1 MDRKPVS
8 FFDELFPHSP
18 WRRPSPLEIEAL
30 GGNGMVD
37 IESLSNQNGE
47 EISSFSKSSA
57 NSVENISTNSKKLEE
72 TNNKTALD
80 QENLGFE
87 VSRGAENVKNLSN
100 QDGQEISSSKFTADL
115 AANISTNTKKLEET
129 KNKTALDQENLDFE
143 VSRGDENAEN
153 LSNQDGQEI
162 STSKFPAN
170 LAANI
175 STNTRK
181 LEETKNK
188 TALDQENLDFEV
200 SRGAENVENLSN
212 QDGQEIS
219 SSKFPANLAA
229 NISTNSKKREET
241 KNKIGFDQENLRFEA
256 STDIESFLQKR
267 NVDNENLSL
276 PACSNQVTETEF
288 TAKLDENN
296 SANIGD
302 EVAKIKTSLKPLN
315 LDFETSSEMDDTE
328 NLPSPSCSNQDDFD
342 FSLSSPPKSV
352 EKTSKLEENTAK
364 LEENIIVD
372 EQEIETTRV
381 KGDLNLIKRTLN
393 FDTAS
398 VHLESER
405 EILRDE
411 MPQFNENLV
420 EVNYS

>member
-72 TNNKTALD
+72 T
-80 QENLGFE
+80 
-87 VSRGAENVKNLSN
+87 
-100 QDGQEISSSKFTADL
+100 
-115 AANISTNTKKLEET
+115 
-129 KNKTALDQENLDFE
+129 
-143 VSRGDENAEN
+143 
-153 LSNQDGQEI
+153 
-162 STSKFPAN
+162 
-170 LAANI
+170 
-175 STNTRK
+175 
-181 LEETKNK
+181 KNK

-219 SSKFPANLAA
+219 SSKFPAN
-229 NISTNSKKREET
+229 ISTNSKKHEET

-372 EQEIETTRV
+372 EEEIETTRV
-381 KGDLNLIKRTLN
+381 KGDLNFIKRTLN

>member
-87 VSRGAENVKNLSN
+87 VSRGAENVKYLSN
-100 QDGQEISSSKFTADL
+100 QDGQDISL
-115 AANISTNTKKLEET
+115 AKSLPNSMANISSNAMKLEET
-129 KNKTALDQENLDFE
+129 NNKTALE
-143 VSRGDENAEN
+143 
-153 LSNQDGQEI
+153 
-162 STSKFPAN
+162 
-170 LAANI
+170 
-175 STNTRK
+175 
-181 LEETKNK
+181 
-188 TALDQENLDFEV
+188 QENLDFEV

-212 QDGQEIS
+212 QLDQDGQEIS
-219 SSKFPANLAA
+219 TSKFSANLASNQSA
-229 NISTNSKKREET
+229 ASISTNSKKLEET

-342 FSLSSPPKSV
+342 FCLSSPPKSV

-364 LEENIIVD
+364 LEENITVD

-381 KGDLNLIKRTLN
+381 KGDLNFIKRTLN

>member
-37 IESLSNQNGE
+37 IESLSDQNGE

-57 NSVENISTNSKKLEE
+57 NSVENISTN
-72 TNNKTALD
+72 
-80 QENLGFE
+80 
-87 VSRGAENVKNLSN
+87 
-100 QDGQEISSSKFTADL
+100 
-115 AANISTNTKKLEET
+115 TKKLE
-129 KNKTALDQENLDFE
+129 K
-143 VSRGDENAEN
+143 
-153 LSNQDGQEI
+153 
-162 STSKFPAN
+162 
-170 LAANI
+170 
-175 STNTRK
+175 
-181 LEETKNK
+181 TKNK

-219 SSKFPANLAA
+219 SSKFPAN
-229 NISTNSKKREET
+229 ISTNSKKHEET
-241 KNKIGFDQENLRFEA
+241 KNKISFDQENLRFEA

-267 NVDNENLSL
+267 NADNENLSL

-352 EKTSKLEENTAK
+352 EKTSKLEENTAT
-364 LEENIIVD
+364 LEENIIGD
-372 EQEIETTRV
+372 EEEIETTQ
-381 KGDLNLIKRTLN
+381 GDLNFIKRTLN

>member
-1 MDRKPVS
+1 MDRKSVS
-8 FFDELFPHSP
+8 FFDELFPLSP
-18 WRRPSPLEIEAL
+18 WRRPSPLEIEAF

-47 EISSFSKSSA
+47 EISSFSKSAA
-57 NSVENISTNSKKLEE
+57 NSVEYISSNSKKLEE
-72 TNNKTALD
+72 PKNKTALD

-87 VSRGAENVKNLSN
+87 VSRGAENVKYLSN
-100 QDGQEISSSKFTADL
+100 QDGQEIPFSKSL
-115 AANISTNTKKLEET
+115 ANSVANISSNAKKLEET
-129 KNKTALDQENLDFE
+129 KDKT
-143 VSRGDENAEN
+143 G
-153 LSNQDGQEI
+153 
-162 STSKFPAN
+162 
-170 LAANI
+170 
-175 STNTRK
+175 
-181 LEETKNK
+181 
-188 TALDQENLDFEV
+188 LDQENLDFEV
-200 SRGAENVENLSN
+200 SRGAKNVENLSN

-219 SSKFPANLAA
+219 SSKFSANLAA
-229 NISTNSKKREET
+229 NISTNSKKLEES

-256 STDIESFLQKR
+256 SRDIESFLQKR

-364 LEENIIVD
+364 LDENIVVD

-381 KGDLNLIKRTLN
+381 KGDLNFVKRTLN
-393 FDTAS
+393 FDAAS

-405 EILRDE
+405 GILRDE
-411 MPQFNENLV
+411 TPQSNENLV

>member
-1 MDRKPVS
+1 MDKKPVS

-57 NSVENISTNSKKLEE
+57 NSVENISSNSKKLEE

-115 AANISTNTKKLEET
+115 AANISTNTRKLEET

-175 STNTRK
+175 STN
-181 LEETKNK
+181 
-188 TALDQENLDFEV
+188 
-200 SRGAENVENLSN
+200 
-212 QDGQEIS
+212 
-219 SSKFPANLAA
+219 
-229 NISTNSKKREET
+229 SKKHEET

>member
-1 MDRKPVS
+1 MDRKSVS
-8 FFDELFPHSP
+8 FFDELFPLSP
-18 WRRPSPLEIEAL
+18 WRRPSPLEIEAF

-57 NSVENISTNSKKLEE
+57 NSVENISTDY
-72 TNNKTALD
+72 KTAPD

-87 VSRGAENVKNLSN
+87 VSRGAENVKYLSN
-100 QDGQEISSSKFTADL
+100 QDGQEIPFSKSL
-115 AANISTNTKKLEET
+115 ANSVANISSNAKKLEET
-129 KNKTALDQENLDFE
+129 KDKT
-143 VSRGDENAEN
+143 G
-153 LSNQDGQEI
+153 
-162 STSKFPAN
+162 
-170 LAANI
+170 
-175 STNTRK
+175 
-181 LEETKNK
+181 
-188 TALDQENLDFEV
+188 LDQENLDFEV

-219 SSKFPANLAA
+219 SSKFSANLAA
-229 NISTNSKKREET
+229 NISTNSKKLEES

-256 STDIESFLQKR
+256 SRDIESFLLKS
-267 NVDNENLSL
+267 NVDEENLSL
-276 PACSNQVTETEF
+276 TASSNQVTETEF

-342 FSLSSPPKSV
+342 FSLSSPPKSML
-352 EKTSKLEENTAK
+352 KASKFEENTAK

-381 KGDLNLIKRTLN
+381 KGDLNFVKRTLN

-405 EILRDE
+405 GILRDE
-411 MPQFNENLV
+411 TPQSNENLV